1 MGIDGRNT
9 LEVRGPDTMLDDLEK
24 KGFVLDTEDETLKRI
39 AERFFGTQNIYV
51 KHKDDRYI
59 VIGYEFRN
67 KPIYNYL
74 TALLE
79 RYPKCWLKNTY
90 STETG
95 DCGLWIGRMCKGK
108 PSIQELQWTEL
119 YDEEVM
125 MCEDFSVNN

>member
-9 LEVRGPDTMLDDLEK
+9 LEVRGPDEIINDLEE
-24 KGFVLDTEDETLKRI
+24 KGFILHTEDTTLKHI
-39 AERFFGTQNIYV
+39 ADRFFGSQNIYV

-67 KPIYNYL
+67 KPVYNYL

-90 STETG
+90 TTETG
-95 DCGLWIGRMCKGK
+95 DCGLWIARMSKGK
-108 PSIQELQWTEL
+108 PVIQELEWIEL
-119 YDEEVM
+119 CDEEVM
-125 MCEDFSVNN
+125 MGEDFSMD

>member
-1 MGIDGRNT
+1 MGIDCRNT
-9 LEVRGPDTMLDDLEK
+9 LEVRGPDVMLDDMVE
-24 KGFVLDTEDETLKRI
+24 KGFIIDTEDEKLKHI
-39 AERFFGTQNIYV
+39 AERFFGSQNIYV

-67 KPIYNYL
+67 KPVHNYL

-95 DCGLWIGRMCKGK
+95 DCGLWIGRMVKGK
-108 PSIQELQWTEL
+108 PDIQELEWIEL
-119 YDEEVM
+119 CDEEVM
-125 MCEDFSVNN
+125 MGEDFSVD

>member
-9 LEVRGPDTMLDDLEK
+9 LEVRGPDEIINDLEK
-24 KGFVLDTEDETLKRI
+24 KGFVLDTEDTTLNHI
-39 AERFFGTQNIYV
+39 AERFFGSQNIYV

-67 KPIYNYL
+67 KPVYNYL

-90 STETG
+90 TTETG
-95 DCGLWIGRMCKGK
+95 DCGLWIARMSKEK
-108 PSIQELQWTEL
+108 PIIQELEWIEL
-119 YDEEVM
+119 CDEEVM
-125 MCEDFSVNN
+125 MGEDFSVN